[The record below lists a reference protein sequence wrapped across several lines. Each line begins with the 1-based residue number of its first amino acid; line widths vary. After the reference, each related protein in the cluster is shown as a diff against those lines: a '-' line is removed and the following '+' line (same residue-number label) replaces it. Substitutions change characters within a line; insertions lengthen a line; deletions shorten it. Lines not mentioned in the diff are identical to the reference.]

1 MDELNDDTG
10 STSTDLTPRIP
21 PAARRRRKRPWAL
34 LALVAVVVALLVV
47 VFNGLGDATLFF
59 RNADEAVAQ
68 RESLD
73 DRRFRIQG
81 RVAADSIVP
90 TDTGV
95 DFVIAWNDVDV
106 AIVHQGDPPD
116 LFQGNIPV
124 VLEGHWAQVGDG
136 SAAIPADA
144 AVTDDGWYFVSDR
157 FFVKHEEVYVE
168 ENPDRVTD
176 YDEAPAD
183 ETPAGETSADET
195 SADET
200 DSEGS

>member
-1 MDELNDDTG
+1 MDELNDDAG
-10 STSTDLTPRIP
+10 STATDLTPRVP

-34 LALVAVVVALLVV
+34 LALIAVVVALLVV

-81 RVAADSIVP
+81 RVVGDSIVP

-95 DFVIAWNDVDV
+95 DFVIAWNDVEV
-106 AIVHQGDPPD
+106 AVAHQGDPPD
-116 LFQGNIPV
+116 LFQANIPV
-124 VLEGHWAQVGDG
+124 VLEGHWSQIGDG
-136 SAAIPADA
+136 SDAIAPVDA
-144 AVTDDGWYFVSDR
+144 AVTEGGWYFASDR

-176 YDEAPAD
+176 YDETPAD
-183 ETPAGETSADET
+183 ETSSDET
-195 SADET
+195 STDESS
-200 DSEGS
+200 DSESP

>member
-1 MDELNDDTG
+1 MDELTDDSG
-10 STSTDLTPRIP
+10 STATDLTPRVP

-34 LALVAVVVALLVV
+34 VALLAVVVALLVV

-81 RVAADSIVP
+81 RVVEGSIVP

-95 DFVIAWNDVDV
+95 DFVIVWNDQEV
-106 AIVHQGDPPD
+106 AIAHQGDPPD
-116 LFQGNIPV
+116 LFQADIPV
-124 VLEGHWAQVGDG
+124 VLEGHWARAGDG
-136 SAAIPADA
+136 SDAIEPSAP
-144 AVTDDGWYFVSDR
+144 VPTDDGWYFASDR

-176 YDEAPAD
+176 YG
-183 ETPAGETSADET
+183 ETPTAENPVDDGQ
-195 SADET
+195 
-200 DSEGS
+200 